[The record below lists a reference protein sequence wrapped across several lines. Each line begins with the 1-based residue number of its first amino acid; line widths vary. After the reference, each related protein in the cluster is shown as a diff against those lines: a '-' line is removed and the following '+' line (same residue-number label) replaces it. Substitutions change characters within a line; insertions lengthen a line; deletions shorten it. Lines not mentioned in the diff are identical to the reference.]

1 MEEYIM
7 NKTALAIQMLEL
19 LYSRGKMSRKALA
32 EILETTERKILDL
45 KQELEVAGYRIDSTT
60 GKHGGY
66 LLQTNYFLPVF
77 PLTDLQKNVLAV
89 ANDYLA
95 NANDFLY
102 PSEFQKIIDKLKV
115 VSNIKQQNTIIYKM
129 KNNVGEQLQKTI
141 MELEQAILTQKQ
153 VKITYLGI
161 KARTLQDYIVEPYWI
176 INWENAYYLI
186 GYEVNK
192 KAFRMFKLVK
202 NRWKKMEILTKK
214 FYKLDYQLKDIM
226 GEVALIKDEIIKV
239 EFLVFGYQA
248 RLMEEK
254 EIGLHSEKKWIDDET
269 LSIICEVEGIYEIQK
284 LILSLG
290 ANAKVMSP
298 VSLRQKIMEE
308 IESMYR
314 QYKK

>member
-1 MEEYIM
+1 M

-19 LYSRGKMSRKALA
+19 LYSRGKMSRKELA

-66 LLQTNYFLPVF
+66 FLQTNYFLPVF

-115 VSNIKQQNTIIYKM
+115 VSNIKHQNTIIYQM
-129 KNNVGEQLQKTI
+129 KNNIGEQLQKTI
-141 MELEQAILTQKQ
+141 MELEQAILEQKQ

-161 KARTLQDYIVEPYWI
+161 KARELQDYTVEPYWI

-202 NRWKKMEILTKK
+202 NRWKKMEILAKK

-254 EIGLHSEKKWIDDET
+254 EIGLYSEKKWIDDET
-269 LSIICEVEGIYEIQK
+269 LSIACEVEGMYEIQK
-284 LILSLG
+284 LILSFG
-290 ANAKVMSP
+290 ANAKVIQP
-298 VSLRQKIMEE
+298 VSLCQKIVEE
-308 IESMYR
+308 IESMYN